1 MPEASRFCPSCGHA
15 TVARADERRIAT
27 VVFADIVGFTSL
39 AEALDPESVKEL
51 VDRCFERLAADVTSF
66 GGKVDKIVGD
76 AIVALFGAPIA
87 HEDDPERAVRAAL
100 RMQATVAAYADEADA
115 AVRVR
120 IGVNTGEVLVGS
132 LRAGGEYTAMG
143 DVVNTAQRLQAAA
156 EPGAVLVGP
165 ATYNATHEVIAYR
178 HLGAVPVRGRDE
190 AVDTWEALE
199 PMLPPGHRPRR
210 SGVPV
215 VGRDVELGLFGQ
227 VVDGAVQRRR
237 AQLVVLLGEAGVGK
251 SRLAT
256 EMASIADQRYG
267 ARVLDGR
274 CVPYGEANVWWP
286 IAEAIRQACGIT
298 SEASR
303 GDAGQAASLVVAEAL
318 GVPVLSP
325 DVRRVIDGLL
335 FLLGYEVP
343 LREIDPQRAR
353 EDAQWAVLTF
363 LEGLA
368 RQSPLA
374 LVLSDLHWADPALL
388 SLLDVLL
395 ERLARTPFVLVAT
408 ARGSIGEH
416 WASRAGRHNSVI
428 WHLDPLDRNAAAR
441 LLDVLIDA
449 DIPADLRE
457 ALLDRAGGNPLFLEE
472 LLGLVADVDAAATE
486 GLRQALTATGD
497 VADLPDTLRGLVAAR
512 LDSLGRDERGVLE
525 DAAVWGRSGRL
536 EVLREM
542 GSKVQHLNDIG
553 PALAVLVDR
562 DVLVVDGNQWS
573 FRSDLVREVAYATL
587 TKSDRA
593 RRHAGTAF
601 FLDRE
606 QASLAEASD
615 RAVDVIAHHYAVAAE
630 LRAELGAVDGLDP
643 SVTLRALDWLEEAVR
658 RANVANLSQVA
669 IQLST
674 QAIELIGSSD
684 AGRRAR
690 LLLSRASAHANL
702 RELPVARDDI
712 DDAVHLA
719 ADAGDDE
726 AGARAL
732 LVLGDLQQKEGDL
745 ANSAA
750 TIEAAVDRFRDLGD
764 VQGEAEGL
772 RLLGMT
778 HIFTGDGERAEQTI
792 AASLDL
798 ARSLD
803 DRRLEAWCLQ
813 HLAWISFVA
822 GQPDEAEERLRV
834 SAATFTELGDRGGL
848 NWANGLLAFVNY
860 NMGRFDEAEALG
872 IQVLT
877 EADERNDRWGHGM
890 MLLLMCGVHL
900 WSGRSIAALRN
911 AEEALR
917 EFRDI
922 ADRFGESQ
930 SIVNYGRAMVM
941 TGSVPEG
948 LAVLRDGVASVL
960 DGSVAVG
967 GDAAKQMMIT
977 GLAAALVQVG
987 DPEAALEALALGPG
1001 GRLDADGLAA
1011 DETLVALALAQAQ
1024 SGAPEQA
1031 LATLGPCLAA
1041 NGDEPFAY
1049 AVAAAT
1055 AARAQLGAPL
1065 AELEQLAASVRDATR
1080 ASYLDRALADLSVTL
1095 VRAAQQGAD
1104 AIAGF
1109 DAIAE
1114 DLARTEDDVA
1124 PAVLATAQAVIRRH
1138 LGLPGEVQADAEAT
1152 ERWALLGVDGH
1163 GWQRLF
1169 EQIVANA

>member
-1 MPEASRFCPSCGHA
+1 ML
-15 TVARADERRIAT
+15 
-27 VVFADIVGFTSL
+27 FADIVGFTSM

-51 VDRCFERLAADVTSF
+51 VDRCFERLAADVMSF
-66 GGKVDKIVGD
+66 GGKVDKIIGD
-76 AIVALFGAPIA
+76 AMVALFGAPVA

-100 RMQATVAAYADEADA
+100 RMQATVAAYAAEAEA
-115 AVRVR
+115 GVRIR

-156 EPGAVLVGP
+156 DPGAVLVGP
-165 ATYNATHEVIAYR
+165 VTYGATHEVIAYR

-199 PMLPPGHRPRR
+199 PLLPPGHRPRR

-227 VVDGAVQRRR
+227 VVDGAVGRRR

-256 EMASIADQRYG
+256 EMASIAEHRHG
-267 ARVLDGR
+267 ARVLEGR

-286 IAEAIRQACGIT
+286 IAEAVRQACGIT
-298 SEASR
+298 PEATR
-303 GDAGQAASLVVAEAL
+303 GEAGQAASMVVADAL
-318 GVPVLSP
+318 GVPVMSP

-343 LREIDPQRAR
+343 LRDIDPQRAR

-368 RQSPLA
+368 GQQP
-374 LVLSDLHWADPALL
+374 LVLGMADLHWADPALL
-388 SLLDVLL
+388 ALLDVLL

-408 ARGSIGEH
+408 ARGTIGEH

-428 WHLDPLDRNAAAR
+428 WHLDPLDPVAAAR

-449 DIPADLRE
+449 DLPADLRE

-497 VADLPDTLRGLVAAR
+497 VSDLPDTLRGLVAAR

-525 DAAVWGRSGRL
+525 DAAVWGRSGSVD
-536 EVLREM
+536 VLREM
-542 GSKVQHLNDIG
+542 GSKVQHLSDIR

-562 DVLVVDGNQWS
+562 DVLVVEDDRWS

-587 TKSDRA
+587 TKADRA
-593 RRHAGTAF
+593 RRHAGTAQ
-601 FLDRE
+601 FLDRGQE
-606 QASLAEASD
+606 SLTEASD

-630 LRAELGAVDGLDP
+630 MRAALGAVDGLDAG
-643 SVTLRALDWLEEAVR
+643 VTLRALDWLEEAIH
-658 RANVANLSQVA
+658 RAGVAQLNQVTV
-669 IQLST
+669 QLTT
-674 QAIELIGSSD
+674 QAVELIGSSD

-690 LLLSRASAHANL
+690 LLLARASAHVAL
-702 RELPVARDDI
+702 RELEVAQHDI
-712 DDAVHLA
+712 DAARRLA
-719 ADAGDDE
+719 DDAGDAD

-732 LVLGDLQQKEGDL
+732 LVLGDLQQKEGDP
-745 ANSAA
+745 ASSAA
-750 TIEAAVDRFRDLGD
+750 SIESAIDRFRESDD
-764 VQGEAEGL
+764 VQGEADGL

-778 HIFTGDGERAEQTI
+778 AIFAGDSERADESI
-792 AASLDL
+792 SASLEL
-798 ARSLD
+798 ARSLG

-822 GQPDEAEERLRV
+822 GRPGEAEERLLV
-834 SAATFTELGDRGGL
+834 SAATFTDLGDRGGL

-860 NMGRFDEAEALG
+860 NLGRFDAAEALATK
-872 IQVLT
+872 VLT

-900 WSGRSIAALRN
+900 WSGRSTAALRN
-911 AEEALR
+911 AEEALT

-941 TGSVPEG
+941 TGSVTDG
-948 LAVLRDGVASVL
+948 LAVLREGVASL
-960 DGSVAVG
+960 RDGAVG
-967 GDAAKQMMIT
+967 VGGGAAQQMMAT
-977 GLAAALVQVG
+977 GLAAALTQVG
-987 DPEAALEALALGPG
+987 DPDGALAVLADVVGDS
-1001 GRLDADGLAA
+1001 LDPDGLGDA
-1011 DETLVALALAQAQ
+1011 ETMVALALAQTQA
-1024 SGAPEQA
+1024 GRPAQA
-1031 LATLGPCLAA
+1031 LETLGPWMTDD
-1041 NGDEPFAY
+1041 GDEPFAY

-1055 AARAQLGAPL
+1055 AAHAQLGAPL
-1065 AELEQLAASVRDATR
+1065 DELERLAATVRDSAR
-1080 ASYLDRALADLSVTL
+1080 SSYLDRALADTSVVL
-1095 VRAAQQGAD
+1095 AQAARQGAD

-1109 DAIAE
+1109 EDIADA
-1114 DLARTEDDVA
+1114 LARTEDDVA
-1124 PAVLATAQAVIRRH
+1124 PAVLATAVAVTRTH
-1138 LGLPGEVQADAEAT
+1138 LGLPGDAEAEAEAA
-1152 ERWALLGVDGH
+1152 ERWALLGVDGA
-1163 GWQRLF
+1163 GWRRLF
-1169 EQIVANA
+1169 EQIIRQA